1 MSELRINNITDRSG
15 SSGPIIAGV
24 STVSSTSHMVIPSGP
39 TEMRNSPFEV
49 DLSGSQKIL
58 SSGGRG
64 RGVFAGQDPSSDTI
78 NLIEIASTGNA
89 IDFGDLTRSK
99 QAVSATASTTRGVVF
114 GGYVSPAYL
123 TDIDYITVS
132 SSGGANEFGELS
144 SARGW
149 SAACGDGIKGL
160 VGGSWPG
167 PAAVDFVNIAT
178 TGDSS
183 KFGELVVRPES
194 QGGTAVGH
202 EITGGCG
209 SPTRGIFG
217 GGAHGTPS
225 TTAVNLIQ
233 FISIQSGGNSVK
245 FGELNKLSYGV
256 TASSNSTRGLFYGGR
271 TPSAH
276 DVIDFITI
284 ATEGNATDFGNLSDS
299 KFDCSAC
306 ASSTRGVVA
315 GGRTPSYLNIIEF
328 VTISS
333 TGNVSDFG
341 DLTSTRSQ
349 AGGFSDVHGGIGD

>member
-1 MSELRINNITDRSG
+1 MSDLKINNITNRG
-15 SSGPIIAGV
+15 GNGGPVIAGI
-24 STVSSTSHMVIPSGP
+24 STVATSAFIIMPSGD
-39 TEMRNSPFEV
+39 TAIRGA
-49 DLSGSQKIL
+49 GS
-58 SSGGRG
+58 G
-64 RGVFAGQDPSSDTI
+64 RGVFAGRDPSADSIDM
-78 NLIEIASTGNA
+78 IEIASTGDA
-89 IDFGDLTRSK
+89 TDFGDLTRNK
-99 QAVSATASTTRGVVF
+99 QAVSGTASASRGVVF
-114 GGYVSPAYL
+114 GGYASPSYF

-132 SSGGANEFGELS
+132 SGGGAAEFGDLPT
-144 SARGW
+144 ARGW

-160 VGGSWPG
+160 VAGSWPG

-178 TGDSS
+178 TGDASN
-183 KFGELVVRPES
+183 FGELVVRPYG
-194 QGGTAVGH
+194 QGGSAVGH

-225 TTAVNLIQ
+225 TTAINLIQ

-271 TPSAH
+271 TPTAH
-276 DVIDFITI
+276 DTIDFITI
-284 ATEGNATDFGNLSDS
+284 ATEGNATDFGNLSAS

-306 ASSTRGVVA
+306 ASSTRGIVA
-315 GGRTPSYLNIIEF
+315 GGKTPSYLNTIEF

-349 AGGFSDVHGGIGD
+349 MGGFSDVHGGLG

>member
-1 MSELRINNITDRSG
+1 MSDIKVNNITNRG
-15 SSGPIIAGV
+15 GNGGPVIAGI
-24 STVSSTSHMVIPSGP
+24 STVATSAFIIMPSGD
-39 TEMRNSPFEV
+39 TAIRGA
-49 DLSGSQKIL
+49 GS
-58 SSGGRG
+58 G
-64 RGVFAGQDPSSDTI
+64 RGVFAGRDPSADSIDM
-78 NLIEIASTGNA
+78 IEIASTGDA
-89 IDFGDLTRSK
+89 TDFGDLTRNK
-99 QAVSATASTTRGVVF
+99 QAVSGTASASRGVVF
-114 GGYVSPAYL
+114 GGYASPSYF

-132 SSGGANEFGELS
+132 SGGGAAEFGDLPT
-144 SARGW
+144 ARGW

-160 VGGSWPG
+160 VAGSWPG

-178 TGDSS
+178 TGDASN
-183 KFGELVVRPES
+183 FGELVVRPYG
-194 QGGTAVGH
+194 QGGSAVGH

-225 TTAVNLIQ
+225 TTAINLIQ

-276 DVIDFITI
+276 YVIDFITI

-349 AGGFSDVHGGIGD
+349 MGGFSDVHGGLG

>member
-1 MSELRINNITDRSG
+1 MSDLKINNITNRG
-15 SSGPIIAGV
+15 GNGGPVIAGV
-24 STVSSTSHMVIPSGP
+24 STVATSAFIIMPSGD
-39 TEMRNSPFEV
+39 TAIRGA
-49 DLSGSQKIL
+49 GS
-58 SSGGRG
+58 G
-64 RGVFAGQDPSSDTI
+64 RGVFAGRDPSADSIDM
-78 NLIEIASTGNA
+78 IEIASTGDA
-89 IDFGDLTRSK
+89 TDFGDLTRNK
-99 QAVSATASTTRGVVF
+99 QAVSGTASASRGVVF
-114 GGYVSPAYL
+114 GGYASPSYY

-132 SSGGANEFGELS
+132 SGGGAADFGDLPT
-144 SARGW
+144 ARGW

-160 VGGSWPG
+160 VAGSWPG

-178 TGDSS
+178 TGDASN
-183 KFGELVVRPES
+183 FGELVVRPSS
-194 QGGTAVGH
+194 QDGN
-202 EITGGCG
+202 EITGGCS

-225 TTAVNLIQ
+225 TTAINLIQ

-271 TPSAH
+271 TPTAH
-276 DVIDFITI
+276 DTIDFITI
-284 ATEGNATDFGNLSDS
+284 ATEGNATDFGNLSAS

-315 GGRTPSYLNIIEF
+315 GGRTPSYLNVIEF
-328 VTISS
+328 VTIST

-349 AGGFSDVHGGIGD
+349 MGGFSDVHGGIGD